1 MRKIYLEENRKGFT
15 KGLIPLWSR
24 QIPYTV
30 AKFVFFEQIVS
41 LFYTKVFN
49 EKPKKDYP
57 VSTQLFITFS
67 SGYLAGIIC
76 AIVSHPADT
85 ILSKIS
91 NQKTNEALSQSVKKI
106 YSEIGFK
113 GLWQGLSYRILMIG
127 TLTGFQWWIYDSYKS
142 AVGLQTS
149 GGSKK

>member
-1 MRKIYLEENRKGFT
+1 
-15 KGLIPLWSR
+15 
-24 QIPYTV
+24 V

-49 EKPKKDYP
+49 EKPKQDYP

-91 NQKTNEALSQSVKKI
+91 NQKTNEALTQSVKKI

-113 GLWQGLSYRILMIG
+113 GLWKGLSYRILMIG